1 MALTPDQVTGI
12 TSAMDDFMARR
23 RPPVELRDRLDHGWR
38 IEGQSVLIFSARSLS
53 FQPGTRIEEP
63 IAKATFVRTTHRWK
77 IFWMRADGK
86 WHGYPA
92 LPEALLFEE
101 FLREVD
107 EDPKGCFWG

>member
-1 MALTPDQVTGI
+1 MALTPEQVTGI
-12 TSAMDDFMARR
+12 TSALEDFMARR

-38 IEGQSVLIFSARSLS
+38 IEAQSVLIFSTRSLS

-63 IAKATFVRTTHRWK
+63 IAKATFVSTTHRWK